1 MRTNTLRGGLGRGRS
16 AVLIVS
22 LLTIAAIGMLQALPC
37 FAANADDFTSA
48 EPSQAPGPASKSDD
62 AVRVRVI
69 GAFGKLPLSFE
80 ANRGQTDSQVRFLS
94 RGPQHT
100 LLLAPT
106 EAVLIFITRE
116 HPEGVEGQATKA
128 KLAKPRP
135 ATRTA
140 LRMTFLGAN
149 PDARVTGREEL
160 PGKANYFIGN
170 DPAGWRTNVPTYA
183 RVHYED
189 LYPGIDLVYY
199 GNQRQLEY
207 DFVVRPG
214 ADPRRIALGFRGAQR
229 LEVDPQGDLVLHTA
243 AGAIRQRK
251 PIIYQ
256 EVAGRRV
263 EIPGDYV
270 LRDGQRVG
278 FHVAA
283 YDTSLP
289 LIIDPV
295 LSYSTYLGG
304 MEFDEGRGITVD
316 ATTGEAYVTGF
327 TNSFDFPTIAGSF
340 QTAFAQGN
348 GDAFVTKLNAT
359 GSALVYST
367 YLGGNGADEGRGIAI
382 DSIGQAYVT
391 GITGSSNFPTTP
403 GAYQTVTGGGSEG
416 TIDAFVTKLNFDG
429 SMLLYSTYLG
439 GNGQDSGLG
448 IAVDSNF
455 NAYVTG
461 STVPFFDANTPN
473 FPTTPGAFQTA
484 FGGGGGDAFVTKLK
498 PDGSGLVYS
507 TYLGG
512 SGSDTGFGI
521 ALGTG
526 GNAYVTGSTDS
537 IDFPTTGGAFQTAFG
552 GGLGD
557 AFVTKLN
564 PFGAG
569 LDYSTYLGGT
579 RSDEGFAIAVDTG
592 GNAYVTGDT
601 DSTDFPTTTGAF
613 QTVIGSPAEFVG
625 DAFVTKLNATGSA
638 LSYSTY
644 LGGDGSDQGNGIA
657 VDTSGNAYVT
667 GFTGSTNFPATA
679 GPFGPGG
686 GGDAFVTALNPTGT
700 APLVFSTYLGGTG
713 GDMGMGITVDAMS
726 SPNAYVVGIT
736 QSTDFPTT
744 PGAFDTMFNGGFDDA
759 FVAKIAGIV
768 PGPPGGQ
775 ETASKVSGGGFITV
789 GLSGKGTFGLEA
801 HRKTLNDP
809 VHGTVEYQNHLTGAA
824 LHGIVNSLSVDQT
837 TRTFHLA
844 GTCRSGSSCAVFQ
857 VDGQDV
863 AEPGKNADKFT
874 IRYCTIAGP
883 PAAGCTTDGAPPN
896 NVIVRGNLQ
905 VH

>member
-48 EPSQAPGPASKSDD
+48 EPSQAPGPAPKSDD

-69 GAFGKLPLSFE
+69 GALGKLPLSFE

-207 DFVVRPG
+207 DFVVRPA

-359 GSALVYST
+359 GSA
-367 YLGGNGADEGRGIAI
+367 
-382 DSIGQAYVT
+382 
-391 GITGSSNFPTTP
+391 
-403 GAYQTVTGGGSEG
+403 
-416 TIDAFVTKLNFDG
+416 
-429 SMLLYSTYLG
+429 
-439 GNGQDSGLG
+439 
-448 IAVDSNF
+448 
-455 NAYVTG
+455 
-461 STVPFFDANTPN
+461 
-473 FPTTPGAFQTA
+473 
-484 FGGGGGDAFVTKLK
+484 
-498 PDGSGLVYS
+498 LVYS

-667 GFTGSTNFPATA
+667 GFTGSTNFPTTTGAFPT
-679 GPFGPGG
+679 GG
-686 GGDAFVTALNPTGT
+686 GGDAFVTALGPTGVT
-700 APLVFSTYLGGTG
+700 LVFSTYLGGTG

-736 QSTDFPTT
+736 QSTDFMTT

>member
-416 TIDAFVTKLNFDG
+416 TFDAFVTKLNFDG

-439 GNGQDSGLG
+439 GN
-448 IAVDSNF
+448 
-455 NAYVTG
+455 
-461 STVPFFDANTPN
+461 
-473 FPTTPGAFQTA
+473 
-484 FGGGGGDAFVTKLK
+484 
-498 PDGSGLVYS
+498 
-507 TYLGG
+507 
-512 SGSDTGFGI
+512 
-521 ALGTG
+521 
-526 GNAYVTGSTDS
+526 
-537 IDFPTTGGAFQTAFG
+537 
-552 GGLGD
+552 
-557 AFVTKLN
+557 
-564 PFGAG
+564 
-569 LDYSTYLGGT
+569 
-579 RSDEGFAIAVDTG
+579 
-592 GNAYVTGDT
+592 
-601 DSTDFPTTTGAF
+601 
-613 QTVIGSPAEFVG
+613 
-625 DAFVTKLNATGSA
+625 
-638 LSYSTY
+638 
-644 LGGDGSDQGNGIA
+644 GSDQGNGIA

-744 PGAFDTMFNGGFDDA
+744 AGAFDTMFNGGFDDA

-775 ETASKVSGGGFITV
+775 ETVSKVSGGGFITV